1 MSPPMYTEMAFEPK
15 FPLEVHLKVSENVLK
30 AGGWLSQTIKVGGNI
45 WIGFVS
51 TSNFLP
57 NSSSVLCPPLSVT
70 FLRLYFLNP
79 GISISPEAPSVR
91 GSHGLSA

>member
-15 FPLEVHLKVSENVLK
+15 NPLEVHLKVSENVLK

-51 TSNFLP
+51 TSNFLEYP
-57 NSSSVLCPPLSVT
+57 IPPLSSVLLCPPLSSVT
-70 FLRLYFLNP
+70 KMRPRVPLD
-79 GISISPEAPSVR
+79 
-91 GSHGLSA
+91 

>member
-15 FPLEVHLKVSENVLK
+15 NPLEVHLKVSENVLK

-51 TSNFLP
+51 TSNFLEYTIP
-57 NSSSVLCPPLSVT
+57 PLSSVLLCL
-70 FLRLYFLNP
+70 
-79 GISISPEAPSVR
+79 
-91 GSHGLSA
+91 

>member
-15 FPLEVHLKVSENVLK
+15 NPLEVHLKVSENVLK

-51 TSNFLP
+51 TSNFLTQFLLCP
-57 NSSSVLCPPLSVT
+57 LSSSVC
-70 FLRLYFLNP
+70 N
-79 GISISPEAPSVR
+79 ISPLVFLKP
-91 GSHGLSA
+91 GH